1 MNKEH
6 TYQQEVIGV
15 TIDECRLSIQAHR
28 QKVRKYIRFFTDR
41 LTTRG
46 ERHDLSKLE
55 EPELSLFAQ
64 YTDCLKDITYN
75 SPEYKQCLEALG
87 PALDHHYKYNRHHP
101 EYFGKNGINSMDLI
115 DILEMLADWIA
126 STERTQNG
134 DIFKSIEINAE
145 RFNINDQLK
154 QILINT
160 AKLIN
165 ENK

>member
-1 MNKEH
+1 MLLLKS
-6 TYQQEVIGV
+6 QEVIRV

-64 YTDCLKDITYN
+64 YTDALKDLTYG
-75 SPEYKQCLEALG
+75 SQEYYKNLQALR
-87 PALDHHYKYNRHHP
+87 PALEHHYAANRHHP
-101 EYFGKNGINSMDLI
+101 EHWKNGISEMTLV
-115 DILEMLADWIA
+115 DIIQMICDWKA
-126 STERTQNG
+126 SSERQKDGNLLL
-134 DIFKSIEINAE
+134 SIEKNAE
-145 RFNINDQLK
+145 RFNIDDQLK

-160 AKLIN
+160 AKILDDIDQR
-165 ENK
+165 